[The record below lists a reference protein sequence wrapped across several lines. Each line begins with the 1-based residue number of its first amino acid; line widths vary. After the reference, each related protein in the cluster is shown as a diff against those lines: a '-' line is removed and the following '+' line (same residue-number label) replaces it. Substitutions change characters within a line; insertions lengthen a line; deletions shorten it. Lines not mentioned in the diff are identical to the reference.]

1 MLNHTVAMGGHLAQ
15 RYVLH
20 ILKQSVYSL
29 TVDNTERGECE
40 MNKKLVKTRN
50 VRMNTLEAMGC
61 SCKCSCTSCS
71 NCSGG
76 GSFTVTEKSGRTY
89 SNIHAPAIVRVHDG
103 LQIN

>member
-1 MLNHTVAMGGHLAQ
+1 MGGHIAQ

-50 VRMNTLEAMGC
+50 VRMNTLEAMACACACGC
-61 SCKCSCTSCS
+61 DCDCT
-71 NCSGG
+71 NCSAG
-76 GSFTVTEKSGRTY
+76 GSFKLIEKTNRRKISTNKTDNSTVTAALRFG
-89 SNIHAPAIVRVHDG
+89 
-103 LQIN
+103 